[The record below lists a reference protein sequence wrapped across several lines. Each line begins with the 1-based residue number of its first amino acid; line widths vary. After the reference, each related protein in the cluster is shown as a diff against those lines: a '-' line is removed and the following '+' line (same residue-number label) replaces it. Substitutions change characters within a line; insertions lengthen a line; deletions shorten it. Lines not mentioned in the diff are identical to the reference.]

1 MSRYWVRQSSDTGWE
16 NSDEDDRLVSD
27 EQVDLNTDIN
37 DETASVRRPKRIVK
51 LYDRPIMLK
60 MLTYSV
66 ASWII

>member
-16 NSDEDDRLVSD
+16 NSDEDDRLVND

-51 LYDRPIMLK
+51 LYDRPIMSK

-66 ASWII
+66 TSWII

>member
-51 LYDRPIMLK
+51 LYDRPIMSQ

-66 ASWII
+66 TSRII

>member
-1 MSRYWVRQSSDTGWE
+1 MSRYWDRQSSDTGWE

-60 MLTYSV
+60 MLT
-66 ASWII
+66 